1 MNEIKLTSTY
11 YLPEVISALVQE
23 GYTLEV
29 KQGRAEDEIIIRW
42 ASADRKTEPR
52 KKYPT
57 EWCEECDLWR
67 DNNCMGV
74 AQCKRNI
81 QILTE
86 AYKAEQTEPQTERS
100 E

>member
-11 YLPEVISALVQE
+11 YLLEVISALVRE

-42 ASADRKTEPR
+42 ASADRKTEQTIS
-52 KKYPT
+52 K
-57 EWCEECDLWR
+57 
-67 DNNCMGV
+67 M
-74 AQCKRNI
+74 
-81 QILTE
+81 
-86 AYKAEQTEPQTERS
+86 EQVDEPQMERS